1 MRSSRKKNHR
11 VKYLALASAAALASA
26 SGAMAQTLGAGQ
38 ISISTAGSTALKNW
52 FVASSGKGTFT
63 DITPYS
69 ASAPGSGSITLD
81 GVTYPSASDGGLN
94 YWAGNGGSGTS
105 YQVAP
110 STNAT
115 VQGTSADTSAAVQF
129 TYHESGS
136 VEGILELASDQ
147 IAPVAYVT
155 ANVDRNPEGGNAVWL
170 NYNQV
175 GASGTTAGAGF
186 NATSGTSTLPGGLK
200 LGNFYGSGVGQT
212 GTPGETTLWVPGSAS
227 NPTATFTN
235 NAQGV
240 GINANGGQNAV
251 QLAISDAY
259 PQQVFANNYG
269 NTSNTYTPSTGGGA
283 VTQNGANNN
292 SFNANPLD
300 NGYGQGN
307 SVLGSP
313 AALGTPG
320 SRATY
325 QSPNVL
331 NMPATAINPRTGTA
345 FGVGAWNSA
354 TNGGLGNLNAQLTAV
369 TATAFVANPGTG
381 LTQVDR
387 TDADWLQTTS
397 RLSNGAS
404 FNMTTRDV
412 NSGTRDVSSLDTGVD
427 PSYSTGKNDT
437 GNGIL
442 PTAVSNALFDQESIG
457 PAQRFSNKTAG
468 GARLRP
474 TVQNNRMAV
483 GTLSINDAHNNDLNT
498 IANPLVVLSYSDSV
512 NGTSP
517 YVSPNYQT
525 ISNGTYV
532 IYQNEVAVTVRAPN
546 ANYATNTVTTAANGA
561 QLIQGTIQGDDTSG
575 DVVTVINQAENSVA
589 FNNSVTP
596 ADTADGLLDNGY
608 LLPQIMQVTKNLN
621 GEGLNNSV
629 AGQIA
634 TGSIVSQTNPNYNAS
649 EYNAWVADGEASSQ
663 LPMLGAVTTG
673 LTGSGGSTYGGK
685 GGTFARSFYNG
696 GAINITNNNYLF
708 GNFNQNGVRDYNA
721 AVKSALAADRALITA
736 DQALGASDPGSEF
749 TSEGDNNENWSGP
762 ATLVTGGN
770 NGILN
775 TATVSYTDALG
786 VNHTSLTKGDLI
798 VMGDYNGDGHFD
810 GADLVAL
817 AEGASLS
824 DNTGTDRLSSDTYQT
839 GVLNKNAAMDYL
851 NTNVGTTGA
860 DLYIRQ
866 SGRAILEGTSVPAGA
881 TAVTNLV
888 SGTATIDPVSGLAE
902 FSYDPNGTNTFNK
915 SDVNQDGVVDFNDAV
930 VVDNNNGQDFSNI
943 GDQVSATQPA
953 PLTGTP
959 IPLNLV
965 LAKQSDGSTVIG
977 SSDVS
982 VVNAQLT
989 GTGTTNWYGYTLQK
1003 TGPSTITWARTGGAV
1018 NVYSGASFQV
1028 SNGTVQIGGS
1038 IDPFSGTG
1046 ATAGNHVAL
1055 AVKDGAKVQF
1065 LPNAAHSEIAGLTID
1080 ATSQVD
1086 LGNNQVIV
1094 DYTGSSGTA
1103 DATIRQYLI
1112 NGRNGGAWNG
1122 VGGINTSG
1130 STGSGVDSDYAL
1142 GYADGAEGVV
1152 AGLTSGQ
1159 IEVKYTLL
1167 GDALLNGSVT
1177 GNDFTILVGN
1187 LNKSFLPNGNPVGWD
1202 DGDFEYSGSVNG
1214 NDFTDLVSNL
1224 NKSAT
1229 LGDVQVP
1236 AGVWAAVDA
1245 YAAANGITL
1254 DDNNVPEPASAGL
1267 LLVAG
1272 VGMLARRRRV
1282 RKA

>member
-1 MRSSRKKNHR
+1 
-11 VKYLALASAAALASA
+11 
-26 SGAMAQTLGAGQ
+26 MAQTLGAGQ

-52 FVASSGKGTFT
+52 FVASTGKDTFT
-63 DITPYS
+63 DITPYT
-69 ASAPGSGSITLD
+69 ASAPGSGSITLN
-81 GVTYPSASDGGLN
+81 GVTYPPASDGGLN

-105 YQVAP
+105 YQLAP

-115 VQGTSADTSAAVQF
+115 VQGTSTDSSAAIQF

-136 VEGILELASDQ
+136 VEGILEMASDQ

-170 NYNQV
+170 NYNQI
-175 GASGTTAGAGF
+175 GASGTTAGAAF
-186 NATSGTSTLPGGLK
+186 NATSGSTIGSTGLK
-200 LGNFYGSGVGQT
+200 LGNFYGSGVGQA

-235 NAQGV
+235 NSQGV

-283 VTQNGANNN
+283 VTQNGSGNN

-300 NGYGQGN
+300 LGYGQGN
-307 SVLGSP
+307 PNLSGGS
-313 AALGTPG
+313 LGTPG
-320 SRATY
+320 FRATY
-325 QSPNVL
+325 QSPSVL
-331 NMPATAINPRTGTA
+331 NMPATAINPRTGSA

-354 TNGGLGNLNAQLTAV
+354 TDGGLGNLNAQLTAV

-387 TDADWLQTTS
+387 TDADWLETTS

-427 PSYSTGKNDT
+427 PSYSTGKNDD

-468 GARLRP
+468 GAQLRP

-483 GTLSINDAHNNDLNT
+483 GTLSINDAHGNDLNT
-498 IANPLVVLSYSDSV
+498 GANPLVVLSYSDSV

-596 ADTADGLLDNGY
+596 ADAADGLLDNGY

-663 LPMLGAVTTG
+663 LPILGAVTTG
-673 LTGSGGSTYGGK
+673 SGSTYGGK
-685 GGTFARSFYNG
+685 GGTFAKSLFNG
-696 GAINITNNNYLF
+696 GAISITNNNYLF

-736 DQALGASDPGSEF
+736 DQAVGASDPGSEF
-749 TSEGDNNENWSGP
+749 TSEGDNNLNWSGP
-762 ATLVTGGN
+762 ATLVTGGT
-770 NGILN
+770 NGVSN
-775 TATVSYTDALG
+775 TTLITYTDALG
-786 VNHTSLTKGDLI
+786 TTPTNLSKGDLI

-824 DNTGTDRLSSDTYQT
+824 DNTSTDRLSADTYQT

-851 NTNVGTTGA
+851 NTNVGTAGA

-881 TAVTNLV
+881 TAVINPV

-930 VVDNNNGQDFSNI
+930 VVDDNNGQDYSNI
-943 GDQVSATQPA
+943 GDQVSATMPA
-953 PLTGTP
+953 PITGTP
-959 IPLNLV
+959 VPLNLV

-977 SSDVS
+977 SSDVN
-982 VVNAQLT
+982 VVNTQLT
-989 GTGTTNWYGYTLQK
+989 GSGTTNWYGYNLQK

-1018 NVYSGASFQV
+1018 NVYSGASFEISKGAVQV
-1028 SNGTVQIGGS
+1028 GGS

-1046 ATAGNHVAL
+1046 ATAGNHVAI
-1055 AVKDGAKVQF
+1055 AVNDGAKLQF
-1065 LPNAAHSEIAGLTID
+1065 LPNAANSQIAGLAID
-1080 ATSQVD
+1080 STSQVD

-1094 DYTGSSGTA
+1094 DYTGSSSTA

-1130 STGSGVDSDYAL
+1130 STGTGVDSGYAI

-1152 AGLTSGQ
+1152 SGLTSGQ
-1159 IEVKYTLL
+1159 IEVKYTLV

-1177 GNDFTILVGN
+1177 GNDFTILIGN
-1187 LNKSFLPNGNPVGWD
+1187 LGKSFLPNGNPVGWD
-1202 DGDFEYSGSVNG
+1202 DGDFEYTGSVTG
-1214 NDFTDLVSNL
+1214 NDFTDLVGNL
-1224 NKSAT
+1224 GKTAT
-1229 LGDVQVP
+1229 LGDIQLPSSVY
-1236 AGVWAAVDA
+1236 AAVDA

-1254 DDNNVPEPASAGL
+1254 TAEDSVPEPASAGL
-1267 LLVAG
+1267 LVVAG
-1272 VGMLARRRRV
+1272 MGVLARRRRSV
-1282 RKA
+1282 